1 MRGVLAVLIGAM
13 IWLCGGGLAQAQARD
28 DCVNSGI
35 AMARLAFPRVALDA
49 PAFPGVGP
57 PEMKLGPALGGG
69 YLSIS
74 DMGRKECDLTVN
86 IAEEAGEPNDLFLRL
101 TAEAAAG
108 ALGLWGREPEI
119 AALVSRCLASRPRKY
134 DENNDR
140 DGLRQHKHGI
150 SVECQSSLLYDRMQT
165 TTLTIYLRD
174 DEAFY
179 KPSGLEDAP
188 ECLATSAKRLAEWAA
203 SKPDL
208 TFDEAYVD
216 RGFAWLKIAAGAST
230 PETLFK
236 TNCVGDA
243 QVWTTNANIATR
255 LLPTVFDG
263 LAQAMGRPVSPA
275 EQRAAVACLASRPAK
290 YDSNDDRWGKRAT
303 ADGHGVS
310 RRFTR
315 EKNSD
320 DFKAELAI
328 GAP

>member
-13 IWLCGGGLAQAQARD
+13 IWLCGGGLAQAKARD

-236 TNCVGDA
+236 TNCVGMLKSGQPTPTSRRDFSRPFSM
-243 QVWTTNANIATR
+243 VWLR
-255 LLPTVFDG
+255 LWE
-263 LAQAMGRPVSPA
+263 GRSRPQSKELRSHVSP
-275 EQRAAVACLASRPAK
+275 LDRP
-290 YDSNDDRWGKRAT
+290 NTTPMTT
-303 ADGHGVS
+303 AGANAPRPMAMVS
-310 RRFTR
+310 RADLR
-315 EKNSD
+315 ERRTATTSKPS
-320 DFKAELAI
+320 
-328 GAP
+328 